1 MQSNYDRPGF
11 PQRLKPKMD
20 AVYRRH
26 ECLLH
31 PERDTATKEGKI
43 SYVRVDAD
51 WRKRPEPEEIL
62 RILPGERE

>member
-1 MQSNYDRPGF
+1 
-11 PQRLKPKMD
+11 MD